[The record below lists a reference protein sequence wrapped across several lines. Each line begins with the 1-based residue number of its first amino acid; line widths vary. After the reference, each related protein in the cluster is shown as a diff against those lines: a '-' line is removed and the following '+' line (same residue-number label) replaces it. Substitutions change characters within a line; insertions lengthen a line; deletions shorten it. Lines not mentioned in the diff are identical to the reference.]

1 MLNKLRRRFEKFI
14 SNYDP
19 AFVIVISV
27 VAIVWSTSVIILATS
42 LLFGY
47 WGHYWI

>member
-42 LLFGY
+42 LLFS
-47 WGHYWI
+47 

>member
-1 MLNKLRRRFEKFI
+1 MFNKLRQRFEKFL

-27 VAIVWSTSVIILATS
+27 VAIIWCVSALILVFS
-42 LLFGY
+42 MLFGL
-47 WGHYWI
+47 